1 MAKDGKHYPS
11 KKFKDN
17 FDEIFRPAHLT
28 DADVE
33 YIKEHTERVFNLKQ
47 HKEDKIKQME
57 RDNEKELEQCLT
69 KLK

>member
-1 MAKDGKHYPS
+1 MSRTLAKAR
-11 KKFKDN
+11 KKRNINKF
-17 FDEIFRPAHLT
+17 FT

-47 HKEDKIKQME
+47 HKEDKIRQME
-57 RDNEKELEQCLT
+57 RDNEKELEQCST

>member
-1 MAKDGKHYPS
+1 MSRTLAKAR
-11 KKFKDN
+11 KKRNMNKF
-17 FDEIFRPAHLT
+17 FT

-47 HKEDKIKQME
+47 SRDDKIKQME
-57 RDNEKELEQCLT
+57 RKNEKELEQCLT

>member
-11 KKFKDN
+11 KKFKEN

-33 YIKEHTERVFNLKQ
+33 YIKEHTERTFNLKQ
-47 HKEDKIKQME
+47 ARDDKIKQME
-57 RDNEKELEQCLT
+57 RKNEKELQECLT

>member
-33 YIKEHTERVFNLKQ
+33 YIKEHTERVFSEQQ

-57 RDNEKELEQCLT
+57 RDNEKCLE
-69 KLK
+69 KNSK

>member
-1 MAKDGKHYPS
+1 MSRTLAKAR
-11 KKFKDN
+11 KKRNINKF
-17 FDEIFRPAHLT
+17 FT

-47 HKEDKIKQME
+47 HKEDKIRQME

>member
-1 MAKDGKHYPS
+1 MSRTLAKAR
-11 KKFKDN
+11 KKRNINKF
-17 FDEIFRPAHLT
+17 FT

>member
-47 HKEDKIKQME
+47 VRDDKIKQME
-57 RDNEKELEQCLT
+57 RKNEKELEQCLT
-69 KLK
+69 K